1 MEGVFTVGTD
11 LDLGHTKVDS
21 KPIRSKNVIVRD
33 KATNTQVQIKHEE
46 YGRKDVTKGLYTFLK
61 SVTGCNLVGFFIASG
76 SDLRYAFDKFI
87 ADSNS
92 ETGYGDQHTEF
103 KKQLTKEKSIISYTS
118 GLDELYI
125 IKGGKTLQI
134 NDEGLKVD
142 ANPSRG
148 QLTTAFKKMTK
159 GKLQNRVILSKFI
172 DKVAA

>member
-1 MEGVFTVGTD
+1 M
-11 LDLGHTKVDS
+11 
-21 KPIRSKNVIVRD
+21 
-33 KATNTQVQIKHEE
+33 
-46 YGRKDVTKGLYTFLK
+46 
-61 SVTGCNLVGFFIASG
+61 
-76 SDLRYAFDKFI
+76 YAFDKFV
-87 ADSNS
+87 ADAKDAM
-92 ETGYGDQHTEF
+92 TYGDQHIEF
-103 KKQLTKEKSIISYTS
+103 KKKLTKEKSIISYTS